1 MKNLAGY
8 ANPTNAFAAMALLL
22 RLYRRKGYAASM
34 RQRAAAWSLWSLG
47 LAEWSSDGFR
57 LLITPFGVKVAKAL
71 DWRRYAMLDRK
82 EHEAFIAY
90 MSAPAF
96 SKESAETF
104 SRYANL
110 ERAARRIEERSDYYA
125 D

>member
-1 MKNLAGY
+1 MENFAGY
-8 ANPTNAFAAMALLL
+8 ANPANAFAAMALLL

-34 RQRAAAWSLWSLG
+34 RQHAAAWSLWSLG
-47 LAEWSSDGFR
+47 LAEWSSDGWK
-57 LLITPFGVKVAKAL
+57 LLITPFGVRVAKVL

-82 EHEAFIAY
+82 EHEAFTAY

-96 SKESAETF
+96 SKESTEAF

-110 ERAARRIEERSDYYA
+110 ERAARKIEERRDYYA